1 MKWVLIFIVLGLGL
15 SCSRPAGEAT
25 AAADVEADSTHM
37 TPAGAHSSGGLTVL
51 RGVVRGLGPV
61 SVYVMPKGGDSLGGS
76 LVYPR
81 PSDTEGLHAYEVLQV
96 AGKQREELIWL
107 NLGSRYD
114 VKGELRGTL
123 TDGGF
128 RGEWRD
134 AQGIPR
140 HQVQLERT
148 QLPYSLITR
157 VYSKVTK
164 PNPLSL
170 DLHVQWTEMVDP
182 SPPALRDAFN
192 RTVHAEAEKG
202 WTSFERQFEEEQ
214 RMLGNEELPEYARAR
229 TMDQYDELIYA
240 DERLICMRQFA
251 SFYMGGAHPMWGM
264 QTKIFDVQA
273 ARFIEA
279 DELFADGR
287 RPLAFL
293 STYCRPLLSKLM
305 QAPPDDDMLLAG
317 TAPDTANFHQLL
329 PTAEGLLVQFNP
341 YEVGPY
347 AAGAPE
353 LLIPWR
359 EVQANSRLIPAV
371 EALAGAAQRRG
382 GKY

>member
-1 MKWVLIFIVLGLGL
+1 MKWVLIFVVLGLGMA
-15 SCSRPAGEAT
+15 CSRPAGESA
-25 AAADVEADSTHM
+25 AAADADSSNMSLVGGH
-37 TPAGAHSSGGLTVL
+37 GSGGLTVL
-51 RGVVRGLGPV
+51 RGTVQGLGPV
-61 SVYVMPKGGDSLGGS
+61 SVYLMPKGGDSLGGS

-81 PSDTEGLHAYEVLQV
+81 PPDTEGLHAYEVLQV
-96 AGKQREELIWL
+96 SGKQREQQVWL

-114 VKGELRGTL
+114 VQGELRGTFAE
-123 TDGGF
+123 GSF
-128 RGEWRD
+128 EGEWRD
-134 AQGIPR
+134 AKGTPR
-140 HQVQLERT
+140 HQVQLVRT
-148 QLPYSLITR
+148 QQPYGLSSR
-157 VYSKVTK
+157 VYSKVIK
-164 PNPLSL
+164 PSPLSL

-192 RTVHAEAEKG
+192 RSVHADAEKG
-202 WTSFERQFEEEQ
+202 WTSFERQFAEEQ
-214 RMLGNEELPEYARAR
+214 QTLRNEELPEYARTR
-229 TMDQYDELIYA
+229 SMDQHDELIYA

-264 QTKIFDVQA
+264 QTRIFDVQA

-305 QAPPDDDMLLAG
+305 QAPPDDDMLLSG

-329 PTAEGLLVQFNP
+329 PTPDGLLVQFNP

-359 EVQANSRLIPAV
+359 EVQANCRLTPAV
-371 EALAGAAQRRG
+371 EGVAGTAQRRG
-382 GKY
+382 GKP

>member
-1 MKWVLIFIVLGLGL
+1 
-15 SCSRPAGEAT
+15 
-25 AAADVEADSTHM
+25 M
-37 TPAGAHSSGGLTVL
+37 TPAGVHGLGGLTVL
-51 RGVVRGLGPV
+51 RGKVQGLGPV
-61 SVYVMPKGGDSLGGS
+61 SVYLMPKKGDSLGGT

-81 PSDTEGLHAYEVLQV
+81 PSDTEGLHAYEVLQLS
-96 AGKQREELIWL
+96 GKQREQLVAL
-107 NLGSRYD
+107 SLGSRFD
-114 VKGELRGTL
+114 VQGELRGTL
-123 TDGGF
+123 ADDGF
-128 RGEWRD
+128 QGEWRD
-134 AQGIPR
+134 AQGITR
-140 HQVQLERT
+140 HQVQLVRSI
-148 QLPYSLITR
+148 LPYGLSSR

-192 RTVHAEAEKG
+192 RSVHADAEKG

-214 RMLGNEELPEYARAR
+214 RAVGNEELPEYARAR
-229 TMDQYDELIYA
+229 TMDQHDELIYA

-264 QTKIFDVQA
+264 QTRIFDVQA

-293 STYCRPLLSKLM
+293 SAYCRPLLSKLM

-329 PTAEGLLVQFNP
+329 PTPDGLLVQFNP

-359 EVQANSRLIPAV
+359 EVQANCRLIPAV
-371 EALAGAAQRRG
+371 EAMVGIAQRPG
-382 GKY
+382 GKP